1 MNHYKIS
8 NYVYKITPEELP
20 GHRLLIDG
28 RSGFRYLRHSAFV
41 RWRTSTSSLSRVW
54 SQSPKATNIKA

>member
-28 RSGFRYLRHSAFV
+28 RLMFSLSASFGFR
-41 RWRTSTSSLSRVW
+41 SLANKHIELVTRLVAVA
-54 SQSPKATNIKA
+54 KGDKH